1 MMTNN
6 SEKLKKLLKK
16 KEETERLLGE
26 IKTEIAT
33 TESKISGEKF
43 LNQYIIVNEPHET
56 CIGFVKRVSREPTGM
71 HEFFCT
77 PALIHTHPLIGR
89 QSFSV
94 RTEGLIIIPA
104 LVVKNDL
111 KIINRDQFNQEV
123 DRFMSNMSDCVN
135 NQMMENGNSN
145 N

>member
-1 MMTNN
+1 MMTNDK
-6 SEKLKKLLKK
+6 EKLEKLLRK

-26 IKTEIAT
+26 IKTEIAA

-43 LNQYIIVNEPHET
+43 LNQYIIVNQPHET

-77 PALIHTHPLIGR
+77 PTLIHTHPLIGR
-89 QSFSV
+89 QTFSI
-94 RTEGLIIIPA
+94 RTDDLIIIPS

-111 KIINRDQFNQEV
+111 KIISRDQFDQEV
-123 DRFMSNMSDCVN
+123 DRFMSDMSDCVN
-135 NQMMENGNSN
+135 NQMIENGNSN

>member
-1 MMTNN
+1 MANDK
-6 SEKLKKLLKK
+6 EKLEKLLRK

-43 LNQYIIVNEPHET
+43 LNQYIIVNQPHET
-56 CIGFVKRVSREPTGM
+56 CIGFVKRVSRESTGM

-77 PALIHTHPLIGR
+77 PTLIHTHSLIGR
-89 QSFSV
+89 QTFSI
-94 RTEGLIIIPA
+94 RTNGLIIIPS

-111 KIINRDQFNQEV
+111 KIINRDQFDQEV
-123 DRFMSNMSDCVN
+123 DRFMSDMSDCVN
-135 NQMMENGNSN
+135 NQMIENGNSN